1 MGQTPCWQDMR
12 PNQTTPAA
20 ALKLPPYSCWVVQCT
35 ISTPLLNVFSLITNH
50 RFVSALSRVILIVQ
64 SANFEFCMLLNC
76 CILLTDF
83 RTVFVFAL
91 GPFLP
96 MSVVFF
102 DFNGNFNGK
111 MARILFLAIKSSSS
125 VLQTSSYHC

>member
-20 ALKLPPYSCWVVQCT
+20 ALKLPPHSCWVVQCT

-76 CILLTDF
+76 CIWLTDF

-96 MSVVFF
+96 MKVLFF

-111 MARILFLAIKSSSS
+111 MAKNRFLAIKSSRS
-125 VLQTSSYHC
+125 VLQPSSYHC